1 MTEVTKESLASLGNV
16 YNALGD
22 IINNVLEAQ
31 QGAEEYKNQLED
43 IRNNVGRLIEAYGG
57 ALPEPA
63 NKK

>member
-1 MTEVTKESLASLGNV
+1 MSAVTKESLASLGNV
-16 YNALGD
+16 YDALAD

-31 QGAEEYKNQLED
+31 QGTEEYKNQLED

-57 ALPEPA
+57 TLPEPK